1 MSGLSVNRA
10 CVIGAG
16 VLSTISVVVII
27 AAYLFTRNPAVI
39 WLGILLTLL
48 VFLCIALF
56 VAFLH
61 RKLIQFSDSLC
72 QTIDD
77 MMDGIAATTKIH
89 EEENL
94 FYKIDQRLD
103 RLYNVMRESQEIVTK
118 ERADLQELI
127 SDISH
132 QVKTPIANLQMVN
145 ATLLEQPM
153 PEEKRQEFLRAS
165 SDQLEKLEFLM
176 TAMVKTSRLEIGVIS
191 LAKNMQPIYDTLAAA
206 LGGILLNAEKKN
218 IRVSVDCPED
228 IAASHDRKWTSEA
241 LFNILDNAVKYT
253 SAGGTINVSVEAWEM
268 YAKIDIADSG
278 KGIAENRHGL
288 IFKRFYREEE
298 VHDIEG
304 IGLGLYLARE
314 IITLQGGYIK
324 VASAVGC
331 GSTFSV
337 FLPYA

>member
-77 MMDGIAATTKIH
+77 MMDGIAAPTKIH

-176 TAMVKTSRLEIGVIS
+176 TAMVKTSRLETGVIS

-228 IAASHDRKWTSEA
+228 IAASHDRKWTSES

>member
-1 MSGLSVNRA
+1 MNGLSVNRA
-10 CVIGAG
+10 CVLGAG
-16 VLSTISVVVII
+16 VLSTISVVVIT
-27 AAYLFTRNPAVI
+27 AVYLFTKNPAVI
-39 WLGILLTLL
+39 WLGLLLTLL
-48 VFLCIALF
+48 VFLCAAFF

-61 RKLIQFSDSLC
+61 YKLVQFSDSLC
-72 QTIDD
+72 KTIDD
-77 MMDGIAATTKIH
+77 MLNGTAAPAKNN

-94 FYKIDQRLD
+94 FHKINQRLE
-103 RLYNVMRESQEIVTK
+103 RLYDVMRESHEIAAK

-132 QVKTPIANLQMVN
+132 QVKTPLASLQMVN

-153 PEEKRQEFLRAS
+153 PEEKRQEFLCAS
-165 SDQLEKLEFLM
+165 ISQIEKLEFLM
-176 TAMVKTSRLEIGVIS
+176 TAMVKTSRLETGVIS
-191 LAKNMQPIYDTLAAA
+191 LAKNTQPVYDTLAAA

-218 IRVSVDCPED
+218 ICVSVDCPED

-253 SAGGTINVSVEAWEM
+253 SAGGRIKVSVEAWEM
-268 YAKIDIADSG
+268 YVKIDITDSG
-278 KGIAENRHGL
+278 KGIAENRQGM

-314 IITLQGGYIK
+314 IITMQGGYIK
-324 VASAVGC
+324 VSSAVGC
-331 GSTFSV
+331 GSTFSI
-337 FLPYA
+337 FLPYV